1 MHEGEGLAAGG
12 GVTRGRMFRG
22 LIGGAL
28 VAGGV
33 AVGARRGAEDVHA
46 AGSHEMDS
54 RIASFYLQLEQIQ
67 VAFYDAALEARKL
80 NGELLD
86 LAVAVRE
93 QERRHAAFFAG
104 WLKDAAAVAP
114 RTNFGD
120 KLRSPESFRDAAVEL
135 EEAVIAGYIGQAA
148 HLTAETMRQV
158 ATLVS
163 VEARQVAWLRNVAGV
178 SPAPRAADPP
188 QKADD
193 VLAFLHDKGYLA

>member
-1 MHEGEGLAAGG
+1 MYDGKELAAGG
-12 GVTRGRMFRG
+12 GVTRGRMLRG

-28 VAGGV
+28 VTGGV

-46 AGSHEMDS
+46 AGSQEMDR
-54 RIASFYLQLEQIQ
+54 RIGSFYLQLEQIQ
-67 VAFYDAALEARKL
+67 VAFYDAAVEARKV
-80 NGELLD
+80 NGELFD

-104 WLKDAAAVAP
+104 WSKDSAAVAP
-114 RTNFGD
+114 RTDFGD

-148 HLTAETMRQV
+148 HLTTDTMRQV

-163 VEARQVAWLRNVAGV
+163 VEARQVAWLRSIAGL

-193 VLAFLHDKGYLA
+193 VLALLHDRGYLA